1 MTKENE
7 KMHFPKVTLDNFFTT
22 QEERDAENL
31 EKVDLIPSDLS
42 LAMTESNLQNAMSRE
57 YAMKNCFWT

>member
-22 QEERDAENL
+22 QEERDSEHL
-31 EKVDLIPSDLS
+31 EKVQIISVDKISDFV
-42 LAMTESNLQNAMSRE
+42 
-57 YAMKNCFWT
+57 K

>member
-31 EKVDLIPSDLS
+31 EKVQMIPVNKI
-42 LAMTESNLQNAMSRE
+42 SNFPKHPYQVRE
-57 YAMKNCFWT
+57 DEEMDEFV